1 MAWLRNIRIRP
12 TSRPSAIVDPLTPVL
27 AQGLA
32 TARGARAADLR
43 AHLGWADMLRSRDGA
58 ADTDPDAQF
67 RRALADDPGNVYANA
82 MRAHFLAQHNRGD
95 EAMALFATAVASG
108 RDREFVRQLQLG
120 AWLWR
125 GGYSVRALQTVNDMR
140 KRGETLTGDQRSA
153 LWSPLY
159 FANLISYEDDRTFLA
174 ALPGSEQLATY
185 DWLFRSRATR
195 EKPRR
200 GATSGRSCNCR
211 RASASRRSAHS
222 KRCAELVA
230 SRQGGRILDLTQ
242 RALAELK
249 KKKAP

>member
-1 MAWLRNIRIRP
+1 
-12 TSRPSAIVDPLTPVL
+12 
-27 AQGLA
+27 
-32 TARGARAADLR
+32 
-43 AHLGWADMLRSRDGA
+43 MLRGRDGA

-82 MRAHFLAQHNRGD
+82 MRAHFLAQRNRED
-95 EAMALFATAVASG
+95 EAAALFATAVASG
-108 RDREFVRQLQLG
+108 RDREFVRRLQLG

-125 GGYSVRALQTVNDMR
+125 AGYSVRALQTVNDMR
-140 KRGETLTGDQRSA
+140 KQGETLTGDQRSA

-185 DWLFRSRATR
+185 DWLFPQPRNEGETASWRYIRAILQLQAGQR
-195 EKPRR
+195 EQ
-200 GATSGRSCNCR
+200 AI
-211 RASASRRSAHS
+211 SALEALR
-222 KRCAELVA
+222 AELVA
-230 SRQGGRILDLTQ
+230 NRQGGRILDLTQ